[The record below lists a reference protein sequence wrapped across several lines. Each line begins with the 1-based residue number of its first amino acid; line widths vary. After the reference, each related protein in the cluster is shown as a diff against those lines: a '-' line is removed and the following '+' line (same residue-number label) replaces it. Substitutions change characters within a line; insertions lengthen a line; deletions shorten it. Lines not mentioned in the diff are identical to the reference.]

1 MKDYLCLL
9 RTSLLPLISFSLFC
23 VRSSSDNPIIPLL
36 YSPVSFLFLFF
47 FCFWFGFFP
56 PFLLYSLLL
65 HVLLFVGYSWK
76 SARICIPN
84 LLFLLFPSRTP
95 LYFLVQFLSF
105 FFFYFFLSHLN
116 PSCFP
121 CFLPPKTRKNKQ
133 KSFPIY
139 RLILF
144 FSSFLFK
151 FDTHRTP
158 LHPVFSTSV

>member
-1 MKDYLCLL
+1 MFETKRRISIQEQESRLVYFCKRKSKLYDPVRMQVLWGSMKDYLCLL

-84 LLFLLFPSRTP
+84 LLFLLFPSPHP
-95 LYFLVQFLSF
+95 LYFLVQFLSSFFTF
-105 FFFYFFLSHLN
+105 FF
-116 PSCFP
+116 
-121 CFLPPKTRKNKQ
+121 
-133 KSFPIY
+133 
-139 RLILF
+139 LI
-144 FSSFLFK
+144 
-151 FDTHRTP
+151 
-158 LHPVFSTSV
+158 